1 MSNRMIDQCLSV
13 RDGHLFIEGCDT
25 TELVKEYGSP
35 LFVVSENQLIRNV
48 RNFKNAFSKY
58 WPDGEV
64 QILPAIKSNLTLAT
78 RYVLSEEGAGAD
90 VYSEGELYAA
100 LRGGVKPDM
109 ISVNGGGKSA
119 KMIKRCIEEGV
130 LITIED
136 IEEPDLINEIAKSL
150 GKTAKVRFRVKP
162 SFPNLWK
169 MTDFGH
175 EFASIDLGIQI
186 YKSGIPAE
194 YLENLGKRVIAMSNV
209 KLTGLHFH
217 GGRHHASLWYWEEM
231 MKEYGR
237 LIAKLTKAWGNYK
250 LETIDIGGGYAVR
263 RDPHSKLDIK
273 KEVLKSA
280 MLRPTELLLKLFG
293 DGFRYKI
300 LSGIFE
306 KGVVHEA
313 STKKA
318 PSIEDYAKAAAGT
331 LRKELMRHGIPL
343 KGVKL
348 QVEPGRSLYGNI
360 GIHLSKVKK
369 IKHQTTPL
377 KLSWALLDTTQ
388 FFLNGG
394 VMENNF
400 HHYEV
405 ANKVNLPKDQ
415 VADVVGQS
423 CYGDRILPF
432 AKVPL
437 LEEGDI
443 FALLDTGA
451 YQEVSASNFNALPR
465 PGTIMVK
472 DDSSEWIKL
481 PEKIDDVFRRDRVPQ
496 RFVRVNKDE
505 PGVIEETEENQTN
518 EGGKINENRS

>member
-1 MSNRMIDQCLSV
+1 MIDQCLSV
-13 RDGHLFIEGCDT
+13 KDGHLFIEGCDT
-25 TELVKEYGSP
+25 TELVEKYGSP
-35 LFVVSENQLIRNV
+35 LFVVSENQLRRNV
-48 RNFKNAFSKY
+48 REFKYAFSKY
-58 WPDGEV
+58 WPEGEV

-78 RYVLSEEGAGAD
+78 RHVLTEEGAGAD

-100 LRGGVKPDM
+100 LRGGVNPEM
-109 ISVNGGGKSA
+109 ISVNGGGKTE
-119 KMIKRCIEEGV
+119 KMIRRCIEEGV

-136 IEEPDLINEIAKSL
+136 IDEPDLINEVAKSL

-194 YLENLGKRVIAMSNV
+194 YLEDLGKRVIAMSNV
-209 KLTGLHFH
+209 ELTGLHFH

-231 MKEYGR
+231 MKSYGK
-237 LIAKLTKAWGNYK
+237 LIASLTKAWGNYR
-250 LETIDIGGGYAVR
+250 LETIDIGGGYAVS
-263 RDPHSKLDIK
+263 RDPHSKIDIK
-273 KEVLKSA
+273 KEVLKSV
-280 MLRPTELLLKLFG
+280 MLRPTELVLKLFG
-293 DGFRYKI
+293 DDFRYKV
-300 LSGIFE
+300 LSDIME

-313 STKKA
+313 ATEKA
-318 PSIEDYAKAAAGT
+318 PSVEAYAKAAAGT
-331 LRKELMRHGIPL
+331 LREELMRQGMLL
-343 KGVKL
+343 KGIKL
-348 QVEPGRSLYGNI
+348 QVEPGRSLYGNV

-369 IKHQTTPL
+369 VKHQNVPL
-377 KLSWALLDTTQ
+377 KLSWALIDTTQ

-405 ANKVNLPKDQ
+405 ANKVDMPKDQ

-432 AKVPL
+432 AKVPT

-443 FALLDTGA
+443 IALLDTGA

-465 PGTIMVK
+465 PGTVMVK
-472 DDSSEWIKL
+472 DDGSDWIKL
-481 PEKIDDVFRRDRVPQ
+481 PEKVEDIFSRDQVPS
-496 RFVRVNKDE
+496 RFAETQKAEYILNKLLEANVEDYQ
-505 PGVIEETEENQTN
+505 VN
-518 EGGKINENRS
+518 EGDVLNEDK